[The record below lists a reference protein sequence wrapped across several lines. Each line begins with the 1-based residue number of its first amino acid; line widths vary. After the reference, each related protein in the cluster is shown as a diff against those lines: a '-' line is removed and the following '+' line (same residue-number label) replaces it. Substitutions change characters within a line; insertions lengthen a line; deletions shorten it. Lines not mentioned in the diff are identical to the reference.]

1 MKMKANDSFT
11 FYKIRLAICV
21 KTDITNDRT
30 KLSFGFHSIILTLLS
45 LYMIYYVLQYIYT
58 HVFNYNNT
66 YIHLRLIFAFL
77 AERLAEKGFSDTNK
91 KV

>member
-1 MKMKANDSFT
+1 MIVLT
-11 FYKIRLAICV
+11 FIRSASPFAL
-21 KTDITNDRT
+21 KQN
-30 KLSFGFHSIILTLLS
+30 LLYSIILTLLS

-58 HVFNYNNT
+58 HVFNYINT

-77 AERLAEKGFSDTNK
+77 AERLEEKGFSDTNK

>member
-1 MKMKANDSFT
+1 MKANDSFT
-11 FYKIRLAICV
+11 FYKIRLPICV

-30 KLSFGFHSIILTLLS
+30 KLSFGFDSIILTLLS

-58 HVFNYNNT
+58 HVFNYINT

-77 AERLAEKGFSDTNK
+77 AERLEEKGFSDTNK